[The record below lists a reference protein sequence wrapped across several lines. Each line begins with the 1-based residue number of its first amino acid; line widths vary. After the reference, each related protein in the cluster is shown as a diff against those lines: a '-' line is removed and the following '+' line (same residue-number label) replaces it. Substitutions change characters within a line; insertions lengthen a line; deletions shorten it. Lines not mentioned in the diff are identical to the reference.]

1 MGDRSAASG
10 ECGDVRNHDATRV
23 DETRRRVLEGLL
35 GGCVASLV
43 PFAHAQSRPVDAA
56 HGTFFA
62 LSAILVGNV
71 SLDPAL
77 GARLHDA
84 LVADD
89 PGFADAARSL
99 LELIEARKLDPL
111 QLQGVLDDEHSK
123 LAALPRN
130 IAAAWYLGIV
140 GGGEHARC
148 IAYENALNAVV
159 VADVLKPP
167 TYCYG
172 AYGSWARKPG

>member
-1 MGDRSAASG
+1 MGDPSVAGG
-10 ECGDVRNHDATRV
+10 ECGEGPDHDARRV
-23 DETRRRVLEGLL
+23 DETRRRVLQSLF

-43 PFAHAQSRPVDAA
+43 PFAHAQAATDDAA
-56 HGTFFA
+56 RHTFFA
-62 LSAILVGNV
+62 LSAILVGGV
-71 SLDPAL
+71 KLDPAL

-84 LVADD
+84 LLADD

-99 LELIEARKLDPL
+99 LELIEARKPDPL
-111 QLQGVLDDEHSK
+111 QLQRVLDDEQSK
-123 LAALPRN
+123 LASLPRK

-172 AYGSWARKPG
+172 AYGSWARKPD